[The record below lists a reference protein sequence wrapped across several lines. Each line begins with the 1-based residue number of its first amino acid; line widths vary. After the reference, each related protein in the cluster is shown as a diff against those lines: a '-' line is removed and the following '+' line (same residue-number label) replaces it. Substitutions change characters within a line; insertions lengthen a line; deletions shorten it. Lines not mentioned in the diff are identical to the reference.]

1 MAVKQLPNGKFLA
14 DVRLGTKNRKRA
26 VFETEAEAAIYE
38 RKLKR
43 QLGHVDRKERT
54 VYEIWSEYQ
63 GDLEQQAWTTQKDK
77 VRIFNNFLLPFF
89 GNMLADNITKEVVK
103 GWLDKRRAEIGPD
116 KKREIDKERKY
127 FSSLINWACEHGFCV
142 NQFPRLK
149 NLYKTPPLP
158 RFLSREEVMKILAA
172 MDQPFIKTMFS
183 LMYYA
188 GMRRAEVLS
197 LRWTQVDTTNKTIY
211 IIGKGSKERTVPIV
225 DTLAKLFA
233 MLPKDSEYVF
243 PSSKTGNQWHEIV
256 LRRALKKAV
265 KKAKLSKRVTPHMLR
280 HSFATHLRLAG
291 KGLDIL
297 QVLLGHA
304 DLKTTQIY
312 AKVVDEQSIKAIQI
326 LDGVQPLDT
335 SGH

>member
-1 MAVKQLPNGKFLA
+1 M
-14 DVRLGTKNRKRA
+14 
-26 VFETEAEAAIYE
+26 
-38 RKLKR
+38 
-43 QLGHVDRKERT
+43 GHIDRKERT

-63 GDLEQQAWTTQKDK
+63 SDLEQQAWNTQKDK
-77 VRIFNNFLLPFF
+77 VRIFNNVLLPFF
-89 GNMLADNITKEVVK
+89 GKMLPDNITKEVVK
-103 GWLDKRRAEIGPD
+103 GWIDKRKLDIGHE

-127 FSSLINWACEHGFCV
+127 FSSLINWASEQGYCV

-149 NLYKTPPLP
+149 NMYKTPPLP
-158 RFLSREEVMKILAA
+158 RFLSRSEVMQILDA
-172 MDQPFIKTMFS
+172 MQQPYIKTMFS

-211 IIGKGSKERTVPIV
+211 IIGKGSKERTVPIL
-225 DTLAKLFA
+225 DTLAMLFKK
-233 MLPKDSEYVF
+233 LPKDNEYVF

-265 KKAKLSKRVTPHMLR
+265 EKACITKRVTPHMLR
-280 HSFATHLRLAG
+280 HSFATHLREAG
-291 KGLDIL
+291 KGLDII
-297 QVLLGHA
+297 QGLLGHA

-312 AKVVDEQSIKAIQI
+312 AKVVDEQSRKAIQI
-326 LDGVQPLDT
+326 LDGVQGLDT